1 VLTKLAQLRLA
12 GQILRLQ
19 RGDPMTKLAI
29 LGLLGKGAYH
39 GTMGTAGL
47 VGAAATN
54 PAAAMTVGMGGLIV
68 GGGAVA
74 AKKQFKQG
82 VQQTAPQVQ
91 AARVYRAPYGHEG
104 GMF

>member
-1 VLTKLAQLRLA
+1 MLNKLAQLHLA

-19 RGDPMTKLAI
+19 RGDPMTKLAV
-29 LGLLGKGAYH
+29 LGLIGKGAYH

-47 VGAAATN
+47 VGAAVTN
-54 PAAAMTVGMGGLIV
+54 PRAAITVGGAGLTVGLGGH
-68 GGGAVA
+68 G
-74 AKKQFKQG
+74 AKKEFKQG
-82 VQQTAPQVQ
+82 VQQTAPQIQ